1 MSTEADIVERPFDNA
16 LGWRCDVTGNL
27 VGTDTEMV
35 GAPPCICQGHRAWHR
50 VGTFKNRVSELT
62 AERDAA
68 ARDMRERAVAVA
80 EYEHHVCAQQ
90 SDQAKA
96 AGLRSDMYRFNTAL
110 HTAAKIAER
119 VRALP
124 DQAPAVIATD
134 GKDAT

>member
-1 MSTEADIVERPFDNA
+1 MSTETDIVIKALRQQRGGATLFDETNGRR
-16 LGWRCDVTGNL
+16 LG
-27 VGTDTEMV
+27 M
-35 GAPPCICQGHRAWHR
+35 AY
-50 VGTFKNRVSELT
+50 ELAVDLIT
-62 AERDAA
+62 KLRAERAAA
-68 ARDMRERAVAVA
+68 ARDMRERAAAIA

-124 DQAPAVIATD
+124 DTPAVIATS